1 MILVALSDGGRLL
14 LASLMFVDYFVGVF
28 AETVKRFLAS

>member
-1 MILVALSDGGRLL
+1 MILVALSDGGKLL
-14 LASLMFVDYFVGVF
+14 LASLMFVDFVGVF